1 LVSAPLQKK
10 PSPNESTTPVLS
22 ARGAR
27 RTVLDPGPLGSAVRV
42 STVWIG
48 LSNPHQK
55 KQTVSKDKIFLNL
68 DKFNLGDKI
77 GDNLIIKLIYIIKS
91 IP

>member
-1 LVSAPLQKK
+1 MT
-10 PSPNESTTPVLS
+10 NTTPALS
-22 ARGAR
+22 ARGTR
-27 RTVLDPGPLGSAVRV
+27 RAAHDPGCLGSALRP
-42 STVWIG
+42 SLIWIG

>member
-1 LVSAPLQKK
+1 MLLVIQLTNKVSNPQGPRRAALGSGSVWSALRI
-10 PSPNESTTPVLS
+10 STT
-22 ARGAR
+22 
-27 RTVLDPGPLGSAVRV
+27 
-42 STVWIG
+42 WIG
-48 LSNPHQK
+48 LGNHHQK

-91 IP
+91 IS

>member
-1 LVSAPLQKK
+1 MLVSFFTK
-10 PSPNESTTPVLS
+10 PSPNESTTPALK
-22 ARGAR
+22 ARGPR
-27 RTVLDPGPLGSAVRV
+27 RAALGPAPQGSAVRV
-42 STVWIG
+42 SSVWIEH
-48 LSNPHQK
+48 SNPHQK